1 MKPNEQALAASV
13 ARLIAQKE
21 TPDKA
26 ADRLLWDAL
35 SRQAGQPFCTAKG
48 LTYCY
53 GIRGNEMFV
62 SRKDKSITYATV
74 MVAFHKAVALQAAG
88 QAVSG
93 PKKLGTFGASYLYP
107 VFCALGVIGSL
118 AGASAAAEPI
128 ADRSVRTHSGGLA
141 PYSEST
147 PSTVPGK

>member
-1 MKPNEQALAASV
+1 MGPNEQALAASV
-13 ARLIAQKE
+13 TRLIAQKAA
-21 TPDKA
+21 PDEA
-26 ADRLLWDAL
+26 VDRLLWDVL

-74 MVAFHKAVALQAAG
+74 MLAFHKAVALQAAG

-107 VFCALGVIGSL
+107 VFCALGVIGSSADAEHR
-118 AGASAAAEPI
+118 AGE
-128 ADRSVRTHSGGLA
+128 VVG
-141 PYSEST
+141 
-147 PSTVPGK
+147 